1 MILSL
6 VRRDRMSRRLPF
18 LLCAACWVVTAQ
30 TALAQ
35 AQAPAQPVVP
45 PATPANK
52 IKMTEQ
58 TAGQQLRTR
67 APTGFE
73 DMSNQTTTLFDLTF
87 EGRHIGAFQATYRDN
102 SLRFTDPAAVAAA
115 LGDEVDAARVI
126 ALLSDP
132 LPYQ

>member
-45 PATPANK
+45 RQRPP
-52 IKMTEQ
+52 
-58 TAGQQLRTR
+58 TR
-67 APTGFE
+67 
-73 DMSNQTTTLFDLTF
+73 S
-87 EGRHIGAFQATYRDN
+87 R
-102 SLRFTDPAAVAAA
+102 
-115 LGDEVDAARVI
+115 
-126 ALLSDP
+126 
-132 LPYQ
+132 